1 MAKRGRKP
9 KPAEEKAVLVQGYLN
24 REIHDKLRKNNE
36 GASKFIQRL
45 AQTVYDLNHG
55 K

>member
-1 MAKRGRKP
+1 MGKRGRKP
-9 KPAEEKAVLVQGYLN
+9 KPAEEKAILVQGYLQP
-24 REIHDKLRKNNE
+24 EIYKALIRKNE

-45 AQTVYDLNHG
+45 ANTVYDLN